1 MIFTGIYLIGYLSCC
16 PLTRRMEVT
25 ELVQS
30 RAAAYLRRPGS
41 RSLLTTVYITLASY
55 LDDSDHLLTR
65 EVLTGTIRRQFAIM
79 PQSTVKLSACQVT
92 RSSLESGFSLQA
104 KLDEL
109 HHPSVVS

>member
-1 MIFTGIYLIGYLSCC
+1 MK
-16 PLTRRMEVT
+16 VT

-79 PQSTVKLSACQVT
+79 PQSNGEIICLSSDQKLLGV
-92 RSSLESGFSLQA
+92 GI
-104 KLDEL
+104 
-109 HHPSVVS
+109 